1 MVISWCGRC
10 FTDERRIIKRNTI
23 IIIHQSARIVKR
35 QEAASSC
42 KATTDR
48 LGRGTP
54 PHDQRGAVLLHCS
67 ILRRCLSSAGAPQR
81 PRSGHRSRAV
91 LIRPPGRVDGRA
103 AHTGEICRHLTR
115 FQRRR
120 VTNWPLNRRKWP
132 TRGAG
137 EGLRT
142 ATDCHGLLRTG
153 SAIRGA
159 VARADLRPW
168 PRGRPPCY
176 TVSTHRGRGLQS
188 GQFVQSAHLWPC
200 RWCPPPSPPPSP
212 PGILLGGS

>member
-1 MVISWCGRC
+1 MSGDGDQLVW
-10 FTDERRIIKRNTI
+10 TMLHERKEN
-23 IIIHQSARIVKR
+23 HQAEHHNHYTSER
-35 QEAASSC
+35 QNCQTPQRTASSC

-54 PHDQRGAVLLHCS
+54 PHDQRGAVLLQCS
-67 ILRRCLSSAGAPQR
+67 ILRQRLSSVGAPQR

-103 AHTGEICRHLTR
+103 AHTGQICRHLAR

-142 ATDCHGLLRTG
+142 ATDCLGLLRTG

-159 VARADLRPW
+159 VARADLRP
-168 PRGRPPCY
+168 
-176 TVSTHRGRGLQS
+176 
-188 GQFVQSAHLWPC
+188 
-200 RWCPPPSPPPSP
+200 
-212 PGILLGGS
+212 

>member
-48 LGRGTP
+48 LGRRTPLHGLRGT
-54 PHDQRGAVLLHCS
+54 VLLHCS
-67 ILRRCLSSAGAPQR
+67 ILRRRLSSVGAPQR

-91 LIRPPGRVDGRA
+91 LIRPPGRADGRT
-103 AHTGEICRHLTR
+103 AHTGQICRHLAR
-115 FQRRR
+115 FQRRG
-120 VTNWPLNRRKWP
+120 VTNWPLSRRKWP

-142 ATDCHGLLRTG
+142 ATDFLGLLRTG
-153 SAIRGA
+153 SAIRGG
-159 VARADLRPW
+159 VAGADLRPW
-168 PRGRPPCY
+168 PCWTRRY
-176 TVSTHRGRGLQS
+176 ASVS
-188 GQFVQSAHLWPC
+188 
-200 RWCPPPSPPPSP
+200 
-212 PGILLGGS
+212 